1 MDVRGESS
9 IPKRVIASNTSAPR
23 FISLNT
29 PSGSAHLVSAP
40 DYPIESEKQIA
51 AAQVHMKIILCYLWT
66 VAGGISISRSGSV

>member
-1 MDVRGESS
+1 LPA
-9 IPKRVIASNTSAPR
+9 IHQPR

-51 AAQVHMKIILCYLWT
+51 AAQVHEDINAIWT